1 MLGFQISESVC
12 CLVSFNAHMSRGPF
26 DRDVV
31 SLYSAVAFKEGLLGG
46 RRCVAP
52 KALNNGG
59 AVYAQ
64 PDSAGVKGWLP
75 YCVLEA
81 SLCSYCLS
89 VKDVRGRIK

>member
-1 MLGFQISESVC
+1 MG
-12 CLVSFNAHMSRGPF
+12 
-26 DRDVV
+26 
-31 SLYSAVAFKEGLLGG
+31 LYNAVAFKEGLLGG
-46 RRCVAP
+46 RRRIAP
-52 KALNNGG
+52 KAPYNGG